1 MKKELKYFFYI
12 AVVFSFIIFTLNYYF
27 SDINKKNFF
36 RSFNNYD
43 KKIITYSESLIT
55 LESDTNNIV
64 EYMDN
69 TLTKDNKK
77 YKFWELLKND

>member
-36 RSFNNYD
+36 RSFKNYD